1 LAGSTGVLVLVD
13 GMDVLVGIDVP
24 VGGMDVAVGGMDVAV
39 GAMDVLVGGM
49 DVSVGA
55 TDVSVGGIGVG
66 VKPANTGV
74 TRQSMATNTNIIQTP
89 IALAAIRLGVTD
101 NPPLYCPDVLQL
113 SISNGFSRWL
123 RKSSDTWVADK
134 RSFAR
139 WYRAPV
145 TNTRIV
151 R

>member
-1 LAGSTGVLVLVD
+1 
-13 GMDVLVGIDVP
+13 MDVLVGIDVP
-24 VGGMDVAVGGMDVAV
+24 VGGMDVAV

-89 IALAAIRLGVTD
+89 IALAAIRLGITD
-101 NPPLYCPDVLQL
+101 NPPFTVLMYYNFRL
-113 SISNGFSRWL
+113 PAGL
-123 RKSSDTWVADK
+123 VAG
-134 RSFAR
+134 
-139 WYRAPV
+139 
-145 TNTRIV
+145 
-151 R
+151 